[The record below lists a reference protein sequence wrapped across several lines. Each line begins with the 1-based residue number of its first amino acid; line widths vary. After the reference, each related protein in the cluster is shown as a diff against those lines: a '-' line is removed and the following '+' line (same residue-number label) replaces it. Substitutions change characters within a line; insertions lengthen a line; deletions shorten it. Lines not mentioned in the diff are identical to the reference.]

1 MLANIIM
8 FRKAAVQ
15 CKEGTTVVLSICLAN
30 WLTGCL
36 MMTWYVVETEW
47 LGRARSA
54 RTEGATGA
62 SLLRYFQNTQ
72 HSLSLSHTQ
81 QDQQHGTVLLLS
93 REYQHS
99 GGGDG

>member
-8 FRKAAVQ
+8 FRKAAVR
-15 CKEGTTVVLSICLAN
+15 CNARKAPRSSSVSA
-30 WLTGCL
+30 WPTGCL

-99 GGGDG
+99 GGDC